1 MRDTVTNENSQVVKC
16 IFGHTSIILLYD
28 YTVHVHVHTKCNAQF
43 SDIIQCSYNDV
54 LIELNHH
61 ERLLLTFTTDKYV
74 VWFLNTLKRYTSL
87 LTDTVEP
94 VFSVVI

>member
-43 SDIIQCSYNDV
+43 CRYYSYNDV
-54 LIELNHH
+54 LIELNHY